1 MKETKNSTIH
11 DVARVSNVSI
21 KTVSRV
27 LNNDPRVREA
37 NVVRVNK
44 AIKDLDYKIDF
55 NARRL
60 RTKQSY
66 LIAVLYFDYKGN
78 FYANMVIGGAIAAC
92 DELGYDVL
100 IRPLKFSGENLMSS
114 VIHMI
119 ERSKPDGFILIPP
132 LSENQ
137 ELLDLFKMKSIPIV
151 RISPRDIS
159 GNDLIHCDEVTATQK
174 AIQYLISNGHSNI
187 GFISYLVG
195 HAAGIWRYE
204 GYKRALAEAG
214 IEERAD
220 LVEQH
225 VYQPNI
231 VEHAARR
238 LLKLPNPPTAIFTI
252 NDASASILYR
262 VASQL
267 NKKIPYDLS
276 VMGFDDDPVADY
288 LWPPLSTVKQP
299 VTELGYEAAKLLIRK
314 FIQNEDVVEL
324 TKPKCEL
331 LIRNSCG
338 PVNFRN

>member
-1 MKETKNSTIH
+1 MKEEKNSTIH
-11 DVARVSNVSI
+11 DVARLANVSI
-21 KTVSRV
+21 KTVSRI
-27 LNNDPRVREA
+27 LNNDPRVRET
-37 NVVRVNK
+37 NVVKVNK

-66 LIAVLYFDYKGN
+66 LIAVLYFDYRGN
-78 FYANMVIGGAIAAC
+78 FYSNMVIGGAISAC

-100 IRPLKFSGENLMSS
+100 IRPLKFSGENLMPS
-114 VIHMI
+114 VVHMI
-119 ERSKPDGFILIPP
+119 ERSNPDGFILIPP
-132 LSENQ
+132 LGENQ
-137 ELLDLFKMKSIPIV
+137 ELLELFNRKNIPII

-159 GNDLIHCDEVTATQK
+159 GNDLVHCDEVTATQK
-174 AIQYLISNGHSNI
+174 AIQYLISHGHTEI

-195 HAAGIWRYE
+195 HAAGSWRYE
-204 GYKRALAEAG
+204 GYKKALAEAG
-214 IEERAD
+214 IEERSE

-225 VYQPNI
+225 AYQPNI

-238 LLKLPNPPTAIFTI
+238 LLKLPKPPTAIFTI
-252 NDASASILYR
+252 NDASASIVYR

-276 VMGFDDDPVADY
+276 VMGFDDDPLAEY

-314 FIQNEDVVEL
+314 FIQKEDVTEIV
-324 TKPKCEL
+324 KPKCEL

-338 PVNFRN
+338 PLNT